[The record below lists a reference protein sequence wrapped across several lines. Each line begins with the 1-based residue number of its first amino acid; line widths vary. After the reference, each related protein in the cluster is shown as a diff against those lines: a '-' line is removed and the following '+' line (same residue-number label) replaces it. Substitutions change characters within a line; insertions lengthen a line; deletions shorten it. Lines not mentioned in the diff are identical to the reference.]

1 MSPLPRFG
9 VDLDKTG
16 RRKGLW
22 SWAQVKGVREI
33 HVAHLEGGPATVG
46 PHCIAT
52 VEFNPS

>member
-22 SWAQVKGVREI
+22 SWAQVKGSEKSTSPTWRE
-33 HVAHLEGGPATVG
+33 AQPLWDPTA
-46 PHCIAT
+46 
-52 VEFNPS
+52 